1 MGSLEMVIPPVSISW
16 DSAITLDLFRE
27 SATKTEKN
35 PNSVGAV
42 RIGKIL
48 SACCVAVM
56 SQRFELIG
64 RLIR

>member
-35 PNSVGAV
+35 PNSVGV
-42 RIGKIL
+42 CENWQNIERL
-48 SACCVAVM
+48 LCR
-56 SQRFELIG
+56 SQRFEVIESLI
-64 RLIR
+64 

>member
-16 DSAITLDLFRE
+16 DSAITLDYFRE
-27 SATKTEKN
+27 SATKTEEN

-56 SQRFELIG
+56 SQRSQLIG